1 MSDSLRQ
8 DLALIAELI
17 PPGVRL
23 LDIGCGDG
31 ALLEYLGQHKNVDGR
46 GIELSQ
52 KGVNAC
58 VARGLSVVQGD
69 ADRDLQS
76 YPTHGFDVVVLSQ
89 TLQATRHPD
98 LVVAELVRIGKVAI
112 VSLPNFGKLSIRMQ
126 ILLQGKMPRTH
137 TLGYE
142 WYDTPNI
149 HLCTLA
155 DFYSLV
161 AAQRITVE
169 SFIPVSS
176 RGRPGLR
183 RKKIGL
189 ANLLADQGIFRL
201 SRQPELTFDK
211 VEE

>member
-1 MSDSLRQ
+1 MSDNLRQ

-17 PPGVRL
+17 PAGVRL

-31 ALLEYLGQHKNVDGR
+31 SLLEYLGRHKNVDGR

-69 ADRDLQS
+69 ADTDLKS
-76 YPTHGFDVVVLSQ
+76 YPDGGFDVVVLSQ

-98 LVVAELVRIGKVAI
+98 RVVAEMVRIGTMAI

-126 ILLQGKMPRTH
+126 ILLQGRMPRTH

-155 DFYSLV
+155 DFYNLTR
-161 AAQRITVE
+161 AQGIAIQ
-169 SFIPVSS
+169 SFIPVSR
-176 RGRPGLR
+176 RGRAGLWR
-183 RKKIGL
+183 QRLGL
-189 ANLLADQGIFRL
+189 ANLLADQGIFIL
-201 SRQPELTFDK
+201 SRSASEGLAAQND
-211 VEE
+211 

>member
-1 MSDSLRQ
+1 MTDLLRQ
-8 DLALIAELI
+8 DLALIADLI

-31 ALLEYLGQHKNVDGR
+31 ALLEYLGRHKNVDGR

-58 VARGLSVVQGD
+58 VARGLAVVQGD

-98 LVVAELVRIGKVAI
+98 RVVAELVRIGKVAI
-112 VSLPNFGKLSIRMQ
+112 VSLPNFGRLSIRMQ
-126 ILLQGKMPRTH
+126 ILFGGKMPRTNS
-137 TLGYE
+137 LSYE

-155 DFYSLV
+155 DFYNLLQ
-161 AAQRITVE
+161 AQNIKVE
-169 SFIPVSS
+169 SFIPVSTA
-176 RGRPGLR
+176 GRPGLWR
-183 RKKIGL
+183 QKMGL

-201 SRQPELTFDK
+201 SRQPTGTIE
-211 VEE
+211 V